1 MNTSRPREILITRS
15 PAETREVAAGLAG
28 SLLPGDVLAL
38 CGELGSG
45 KTCFVQGLARALGV
59 RGRVSS
65 PTFTLMHEYQG
76 RLPVFHVDLYRLF
89 TGADLAEL
97 GLDDDALARGI
108 TVIEWADRAEGELP
122 ERALR
127 IRFETLPGENARR
140 ITVERPA
147 GPKRGTG
154 PDARP

>member
-97 GLDDDALARGI
+97 GLDDIPRARDNRHRVGGQGG
-108 TVIEWADRAEGELP
+108 RQLP

-127 IRFETLPGENARR
+127 IGFETLP
-140 ITVERPA
+140 V
-147 GPKRGTG
+147 KRE
-154 PDARP
+154 AHHR